1 VDDEAMAALQAAGVP
16 AGSVRVP
23 GELDHDPHLGAR
35 RFWHRLDRPFIGA
48 HWQGSPAFR
57 EGPLSYPV
65 RLMAPTLGEHNREV
79 LRGMLGVTEA
89 DYARLEAAEIVG
101 TVPNPRRAQGDA

>member
-1 VDDEAMAALQAAGVP
+1 MCSSDL
-16 AGSVRVP
+16 
-23 GELDHDPHLGAR
+23 
-35 RFWHRLDRPFIGA
+35 
-48 HWQGSPAFR
+48 
-57 EGPLSYPV
+57 V